1 MYRSF
6 TNTLVLT
13 YLQLII
19 EAQRG
24 NGYKGDIAID
34 DISITDSNCP
44 SKKHALFLVDHNK
57 FYPMTFIFCQKIKKN
72 SSMQKICYCAIIY
85 LYLHTL
91 SITQKYNT

>member
-24 NGYKGDIAID
+24 NGYKGDMAID

-44 SKKHALFLVDHNK
+44 SKKHALFLVHHNK
-57 FYPMTFIFCQKIKKN
+57 PLSNDLHLLSKDRKKFINAENMLLCNHILV
-72 SSMQKICYCAIIY
+72 SPY
-85 LYLHTL
+85 T
-91 SITQKYNT
+91 